1 MKNNSGVKFDN
12 GSQDHIRW
20 LKAEIMAL
28 RQSISLTRSL
38 LARMTP
44 KNQQTAELL
53 IETNEKKIADLNAI
67 IARYRELDFNKGR
80 L

>member
-1 MKNNSGVKFDN
+1 MKSTSHVKFEN

-44 KNQQTAELL
+44 KNRQAAELL
-53 IETNEKKIADLNAI
+53 IETNEKKIANLNAI
-67 IARYRELDFNKGR
+67 IARYRELALNKGG